1 MLINNNKIR
10 FLYVWG
16 AFSILATLK
25 GIGQLILGLMLQN
38 KLG

>member
-1 MLINNNKIR
+1 MLIDNNKIDT

-25 GIGQLILGLMLQN
+25 GIGQLILG
-38 KLG
+38 